1 MQHCPHYS
9 LALHTTDNE
18 DKDAL
23 IYRARCKAWSCDYC
37 AEINRKVWRAR
48 IMLEVGKNPADVWH
62 FWTLTLDG
70 KDHEA
75 NTAKSLQVWRENWDK
90 LMKRV
95 KRDLGTMRYAR
106 IFETHKDG
114 TLHVH
119 MLCDKTYPDVTPVIE
134 SDGRTNYR
142 SETLKTHLVALLLG
156 WRHDLKPIVTETPEN
171 EGNERNVSAY
181 CVKYLTKDIQS
192 DVRSRLREAG
202 MERVRMIQTSQ
213 FWANVPTSAEQR
225 DWQRGGMTFIE
236 FDALASDEVV
246 TVDVDAKRVV
256 KTGDFF
262 GTGIYPNKFTDLLN
276 IADEKENRTDVKP

>member
-9 LALHTTDNE
+9 LALHTKDNE

-23 IYRARCKAWSCDYC
+23 IYRARCKSWSCDYC

-48 IMLEVGKNPADVWH
+48 IMLEVAKSPGDVWH

-70 KDHEA
+70 KDHGG
-75 NTAKSLQVWRENWDK
+75 NTAKSLQIWRDGWDK

-95 KRDLGTMRYAR
+95 KRDLGVMRYIR

-119 MLCDKTYPDVTPVIE
+119 MLCDKAYPDVVAVLET
-134 SDGRTNYR
+134 DGRINYR
-142 SETLKTHLVALLLG
+142 SSDLKTHLEALALG
-156 WRHDLKPIVTETPEN
+156 WRHDLKPIVTENAEN

-192 DVRSRLREAG
+192 NVRSMLREAG

-213 FWANVPTSAEQR
+213 QWANVPTASEARE
-225 DWQRGGMTFIE
+225 WQKGGITMVE
-236 FDALASDEVV
+236 YDALSVEKVI
-246 TVDVDAKRVV
+246 TVDVDVKRVV
-256 KTGDFF
+256 MAGDFF
-262 GTGIYPNKFTDLLN
+262 ETGIYPNKYTDLLN
-276 IADEKENRTDVKP
+276 IADEINAG